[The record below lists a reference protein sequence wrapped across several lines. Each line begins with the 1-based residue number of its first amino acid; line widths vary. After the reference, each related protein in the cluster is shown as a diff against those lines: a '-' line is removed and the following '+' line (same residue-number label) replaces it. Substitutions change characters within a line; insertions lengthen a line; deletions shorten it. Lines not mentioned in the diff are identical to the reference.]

1 MVERVSVFAVALSLC
16 ATAAMAQPAASSPDV
31 RGTVV
36 RYDASYNVIVL
47 DDGRMYRVTP
57 NTRVLVNNQAVPVTS
72 VQPGLPVVIHSGES
86 VMLQNGQY
94 VVAAPAAVAAPAPTT
109 VVTAVP
115 TTALKQTIYGK
126 VTDVDRDGEVKIKTD
141 DGAFKVTLTRDTVRQ
156 VREGDTVIID
166 ATFAPRGTQIIR

>member
-1 MVERVSVFAVALSLC
+1 MFERVSALAAALSLC
-16 ATAAMAQPAASSPDV
+16 ATVAMAQPATTLDA

-57 NTRVLVNNQAVPVTS
+57 NTMVLVNNQAVPVTS
-72 VQPGLPVVIHSGES
+72 VQPGLPVIIQSGEA
-86 VMLQNGQY
+86 VMLQNGRY
-94 VVAAPAAVAAPAPTT
+94 VVAAPPAAVAPAAPTA

-115 TTALKQTIYGK
+115 ATALKQTIYGK
-126 VTDVDRDGEVKIKTD
+126 VTDVDRDGDVKIKTD
-141 DGAFKVTLTRDTVRQ
+141 DGAFKVTLTRESARQ
-156 VREGDTVIID
+156 IKEGDTVVID